1 MNPGSQPMKSRRWRY
16 GDSVGRMLA
25 ALTWGATMGVANA
38 ACPPDASDGTVISK
52 GELLLAFKPV
62 LKADSI
68 SKAQRIPM
76 ARHFALDVQLCAKGG
91 VSGAH
96 LTKAD
101 ASMPAHKHGMN
112 YRPTIKPLGDGRF
125 RIDGM
130 MFHMAGQWQLAFE
143 VQAGKEIIRFTHDV
157 QAD

>member
-1 MNPGSQPMKSRRWRY
+1 MNKSRRWRH
-16 GDSVGRMLA
+16 GVSVSRMLI
-25 ALTWGATMGVANA
+25 ALALVATAGVANA
-38 ACPPDASDGTVISK
+38 ACPPNDDDGTVIRK
-52 GELLLAFKPV
+52 GDLLLAFKPL
-62 LKADSI
+62 LKADYP

-76 ARHFALDVQLCAKGG
+76 AKHFALDVQLCDKGG
-91 VSGAH
+91 VSGAQ

-125 RIDGM
+125 RVDGM

-143 VQAGKEIIRFTHDV
+143 VRAGKEIIRLTHDV

>member
-1 MNPGSQPMKSRRWRY
+1 MKPDSEQFRSRRWRY
-16 GDSVGRMLA
+16 GDSLHRTLFLA
-25 ALTWGATMGVANA
+25 ALGATASLANA
-38 ACPPDASDGTVISK
+38 ACPPTKADGTTITR
-52 GELLLAFKPV
+52 GDMTLAWRPLLA
-62 LKADSI
+62 DSAPK
-68 SKAQRIPM
+68 SGRIPM
-76 ARHFALDVQLCAKGG
+76 ARHFTLEVQLCDKDG
-91 VSGAH
+91 VSVAQ

-125 RIDGM
+125 RVDGM

-143 VQAGKEIIRFTHDV
+143 VQAGKEIIRLTHDV

>member
-1 MNPGSQPMKSRRWRY
+1 M
-16 GDSVGRMLA
+16 MLV
-25 ALTWGATMGVANA
+25 ALALIATAGVADA
-38 ACPPDASDGTVISK
+38 ACPPNDDDGTVIRK
-52 GELLLAFKPV
+52 GDLLLAFKPL
-62 LKADSI
+62 LKADSP

-76 ARHFALDVQLCAKGG
+76 ARHFALDVQLCERDG
-91 VSGAH
+91 VSVAQ

-112 YRPTIKPLGDGRF
+112 YRPTIKPLGNGRF

-143 VQAGKEIIRFTHDV
+143 VQAGKEIIRLTHDV

>member
-1 MNPGSQPMKSRRWRY
+1 MNKSRRWRH
-16 GDSVGRMLA
+16 GVSVSRMLI
-25 ALTWGATMGVANA
+25 ALALVATAGVANA
-38 ACPPDASDGTVISK
+38 ACPPNDDDGTVIRK
-52 GELLLAFKPV
+52 GDLLLAVKPL
-62 LKADSI
+62 LKADYP

-76 ARHFALDVQLCAKGG
+76 AKHFALDVQLCDKGG
-91 VSGAH
+91 VSGAQ

-125 RIDGM
+125 RVDGM

-143 VQAGKEIIRFTHDV
+143 VQAGKEVIRLTHDV

>member
-1 MNPGSQPMKSRRWRY
+1 MNKSRRWRH
-16 GDSVGRMLA
+16 GVSVSRMLV
-25 ALTWGATMGVANA
+25 ALALVATAGVANA
-38 ACPPDASDGTVISK
+38 ACPPNDDDGTVIRK
-52 GELLLAFKPV
+52 GDLLLAFKPL
-62 LKADSI
+62 LKADSP

-76 ARHFALDVQLCAKGG
+76 ARHFALDVQVCDRGG
-91 VSGAH
+91 VSVAQ

-143 VQAGKEIIRFTHDV
+143 VQAGKEVIRLTHDV

>member
-1 MNPGSQPMKSRRWRY
+1 MNKSRRWRH
-16 GDSVGRMLA
+16 GVSVSRMLI
-25 ALTWGATMGVANA
+25 ALALVATAGVANA
-38 ACPPDASDGTVISK
+38 ACPPNDDDGTVIRK
-52 GELLLAFKPV
+52 GDLLLAFKPL
-62 LKADSI
+62 LKADSV

-76 ARHFALDVQLCAKGG
+76 ARHFALDVQLCDKGG
-91 VSGAH
+91 VSVAQ

-125 RIDGM
+125 RVDGM
-130 MFHMAGQWQLAFE
+130 MFHMAGRWQLAFE
-143 VQAGKEIIRFTHDV
+143 VQAGKEIIRLTHDV

>member
-1 MNPGSQPMKSRRWRY
+1 
-16 GDSVGRMLA
+16 MLV
-25 ALTWGATMGVANA
+25 ALALVATAGVANA
-38 ACPPDASDGTVISK
+38 ACPPDAADGTVIRK
-52 GELLLAFKPV
+52 GDLLLAFMPL
-62 LKADSI
+62 LKADSV

-76 ARHFALDVQLCAKGG
+76 ARHFALDVQLCDKDG
-91 VSGAH
+91 VSVAQ

-112 YRPTIKPLGDGRF
+112 YRPTIKPLGNGRF
-125 RIDGM
+125 RVDGM

-143 VQAGKEIIRFTHDV
+143 VQAGKEIIRLTHDV

>member
-1 MNPGSQPMKSRRWRY
+1 MNKSRRWRH
-16 GDSVGRMLA
+16 GVSVSRMLI
-25 ALTWGATMGVANA
+25 ALALVATAGVANA
-38 ACPPDASDGTVISK
+38 ACPPNDDDGTVIRK
-52 GELLLAFKPV
+52 GDLLLAVKPL
-62 LKADSI
+62 LKADYP

-76 ARHFALDVQLCAKGG
+76 AKHFALDVQLCDKGG
-91 VSGAH
+91 VSGAQ

-125 RIDGM
+125 RVDGM

-143 VQAGKEIIRFTHDV
+143 VQAGKEIIRLTHDV

>member
-1 MNPGSQPMKSRRWRY
+1 MNKSRRRRH
-16 GDSVGRMLA
+16 GVSVSGMLV
-25 ALTWGATMGVANA
+25 ALALVATAGVANA
-38 ACPPDASDGTVISK
+38 ACPPNDDDGTVIRK

-62 LKADSI
+62 LKADSM

-76 ARHFALDVQLCAKGG
+76 ARHFALDVQLCDKD
-91 VSGAH
+91 GASVAQ

-125 RIDGM
+125 RVDGM
-130 MFHMAGQWQLAFE
+130 MFHMAGEWQLAFE
-143 VQAGKEIIRFTHDV
+143 VQAGKEVIRLTHDV